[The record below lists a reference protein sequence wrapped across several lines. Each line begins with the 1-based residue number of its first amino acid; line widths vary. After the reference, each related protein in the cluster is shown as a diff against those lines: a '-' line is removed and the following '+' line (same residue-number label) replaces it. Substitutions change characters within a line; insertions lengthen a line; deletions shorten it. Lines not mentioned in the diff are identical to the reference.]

1 MSKFLSFLIFVLLIG
16 GLLSV
21 IPEIQKSNTYSQS
34 ITIEEQSF
42 AVYNEWTIKQID
54 SLSASANQEL
64 ALN

>member
-1 MSKFLSFLIFVLLIG
+1 MLKFLSFLLFVLLIG

-21 IPEIQKSNTYSQS
+21 IPEIQNSNTYSQS
-34 ITIEEQSF
+34 IKNEEQNF

-64 ALN
+64 AVN

>member
-1 MSKFLSFLIFVLLIG
+1 MLKFLSFLLFVLLIG

-21 IPEIQKSNTYSQS
+21 IPELQKSDSFNQS
-34 ITIEEQSF
+34 TKIEGENF
-42 AVYNEWTIKQID
+42 AVYTEWTIKQID

>member
-1 MSKFLSFLIFVLLIG
+1 MSKFLSFLLFVLLIG

-21 IPEIQKSNTYSQS
+21 IPELQKSDTYSQS
-34 ITIEEQSF
+34 TKIEAENF
-42 AVYNEWTIKQID
+42 AVYTEWTIKQID

>member
-1 MSKFLSFLIFVLLIG
+1 MLKFLSFMLFVLLIG

-21 IPEIQKSNTYSQS
+21 IPEFQNSDTFSQS
-34 ITIEEQSF
+34 TKIEGENF
-42 AVYNEWTIKQID
+42 AVYTEWTIKQID

>member
-1 MSKFLSFLIFVLLIG
+1 MLKFLSFLLFVLLIG

-21 IPEIQKSNTYSQS
+21 IPEFQKSNTYSQS
-34 ITIEEQSF
+34 IKIEQENF

-64 ALN
+64 AFN

>member
-1 MSKFLSFLIFVLLIG
+1 MLKFLSFLLFVLLIG

-21 IPEIQKSNTYSQS
+21 IPEIQKSTTYNQS
-34 ITIEEQSF
+34 INIEEQNI

-54 SLSASANQEL
+54 SLSAGANKEL